1 VKLFLFIVYLFF
13 STISTAQ
20 KKEGQFILHGE
31 VIGQEE
37 GLIYLSYINSEG
49 NNVKD
54 STQIKKGKFT
64 FTGKLDHPTRVYL
77 NSNFNLINEDNA
89 TRFFLETS
97 SINIK
102 LEVYRFKERIVSG
115 SKTEKEAEELS
126 SKIKNITDTGEIRVQ
141 RTFQLMQD
149 FIATHRSS
157 YYSIFLLAL
166 NKNSWPFKVIQ
177 TLYHQLDTVLYDSEH
192 GRFLSKVIK
201 DAEDNSPGK
210 TAKLFA
216 TMDWK
221 DAPLHLSSFK
231 GKFVLL
237 DFWASWCVPCRQTAP
252 KLIDLFNRFH
262 SKGFEIIGVSV
273 DNNLNAWKEAITK
286 DKTDIWY
293 HLVSNKNSSDKA
305 RIDLIYGISTYPTKI
320 LIDRNGMIIGRF
332 TGTEEDND
340 LELML
345 KKELGN

>member
-1 VKLFLFIVYLFF
+1 LKPLLLIISLIL
-13 STISTAQ
+13 TIISTAQ
-20 KKEGQFILHGE
+20 KREGQFILHGE

-54 STQIKKGKFT
+54 STLIIKGKFIIS
-64 FTGKLDHPTRVYL
+64 GEINHPTRVYL
-77 NSNFNLINEDNA
+77 NSNLKEKNEDNE
-89 TRFFLETS
+89 TTIFLEPT
-97 SINIK
+97 SINLK
-102 LEVYRFKERIVSG
+102 LEVNRFKHRVVSG

-126 SKIKNITDTGEIRVQ
+126 SKIKNISGTGEIRVQ
-141 RTFQLMQD
+141 RIFQLMQD
-149 FIATHRSS
+149 FIASHRSS

-166 NKNSWPFKVIQ
+166 NKNSWPFKLVQ
-177 TLYHQLDTVLYDSEH
+177 KLYHQLDTVLYDSEH
-192 GRFLSKVIK
+192 GRFITKIIK

-210 TAKLFA
+210 TAKLFV
-216 TMDWK
+216 TSDWQ
-221 DAPLHLSSFK
+221 DISLELNSFK
-231 GKFVLL
+231 GKYVLL

-262 SKGFEIIGVSV
+262 SKGLEIIGVSV

-286 DKTDIWY
+286 DKIDIWY
-293 HLVSNKNSSDKA
+293 HLVSNRNSSDKT

-320 LIDRNGMIIGRF
+320 LIDRKGMIIGRF

-345 KKELGN
+345 IKELGN